1 VKSAHN
7 QVVQTSFGFKGWEAH
22 LGFVAGENL
31 PFPPAPKLGGTTMLH
46 RGVYIDAL
54 EHGTPLSIKAAS
66 IAVSTVLFLIV
77 ALPLLAVGAA
87 VVA

>member
-1 VKSAHN
+1 
-7 QVVQTSFGFKGWEAH
+7 
-22 LGFVAGENL
+22 
-31 PFPPAPKLGGTTMLH
+31 MLH
-46 RGVYIDAL
+46 RGLYIDAL
-54 EHGTPLSIKAAS
+54 EHGTPLAIKVAS